1 MNQQKIIWGALVFST
16 FIYVGIAYSLAP
28 SPELPFSESVTQTLA
43 LTVYGVAF
51 AAFIAAM
58 VVPSLLVS
66 APPRL
71 KMIVAMAMFESCV
84 IMGLIAAM
92 LLKDWRLIVP
102 TWIASLIGF
111 MREYPSNEV
120 SAPA

>member
-28 SPELPFSESVTQTLA
+28 DPELPFSDSVTQTVALA
-43 LTVYGVAF
+43 VYGLAF

-111 MREYPSNEV
+111 MREFPRDEV

>member
-28 SPELPFSESVTQTLA
+28 EPELPFTESVTQTMA
-43 LTVYGVAF
+43 LTAYGVAF

-58 VVPSLLVS
+58 VIPGLLVS

-111 MREYPSNEV
+111 MREFPSDEV
-120 SAPA
+120 NAPA

>member
-1 MNQQKIIWGALVFST
+1 MNQQKIIWGALFFSS
-16 FIYVGIAYSLAP
+16 FIYVGIAYSL
-28 SPELPFSESVTQTLA
+28 SPDPARPFSESVMQTMA
-43 LTVYGVAF
+43 LTAFGVAF

-58 VVPSLLVS
+58 VIPSLLVS
-66 APPRL
+66 APQRL

-92 LLKDWRLIVP
+92 LLKDWRLIIP
-102 TWIASLIGF
+102 TWIASLVGF
-111 MREYPSNEV
+111 MREYPRDEV

>member
-1 MNQQKIIWGALVFST
+1 MNQQKIIWGALLLSSFVYVF
-16 FIYVGIAYSLAP
+16 IAYSLAP
-28 SPELPFSESVTQTLA
+28 DPKLTFVESVTQTLA
-43 LTVYGVAF
+43 LAVFGVAF

-58 VVPSLLVS
+58 VIPSLLVS
-66 APPRL
+66 APPRM

-84 IMGLIAAM
+84 IMGLVAAI

-102 TWIASLIGF
+102 TWIASLVGF
-111 MREYPSNEV
+111 MREFPRDEV